1 MSDNGSQSFLTAIRF
16 LVKVT
21 VTVTIEPA
29 VMLLL
34 SSSSR
39 TAKTG
44 RENNIYR
51 LIAKCL
57 TKTSTESEQFHN
69 AFVVIIYNLTN

>member
-1 MSDNGSQSFLTAIRF
+1 MQSFLTAIRF

-39 TAKTG
+39 TAKKEG
-44 RENNIYR
+44 QRENELSVQKFYNDKFRI
-51 LIAKCL
+51 
-57 TKTSTESEQFHN
+57 ST
-69 AFVVIIYNLTN
+69 VVPRCICGNL